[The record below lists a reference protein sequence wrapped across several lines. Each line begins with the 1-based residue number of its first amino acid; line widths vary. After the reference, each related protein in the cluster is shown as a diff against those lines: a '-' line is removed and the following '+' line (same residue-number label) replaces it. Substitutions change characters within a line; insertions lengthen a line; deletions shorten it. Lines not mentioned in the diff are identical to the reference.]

1 MDDIIIKTAD
11 GNHLIRWSYSE
22 RDNRFLA
29 IQEERGS
36 SYESRVIPTA
46 EARLIMATRMAK
58 KRRVMVSDSRGP
70 QWDADFFA
78 AHDADETPYMAGHDR
93 NGY

>member
-1 MDDIIIKTAD
+1 MNDIITKTAD
-11 GNHLIRWSYSE
+11 NSNLIRWTYSE
-22 RDNRFLA
+22 RDGRFSP
-29 IQEERGS
+29 IREERGS
-36 SYESRVIPTA
+36 SYESRVVSWP
-46 EARLIMATRMAK
+46 EAKQIMATRMAK

-78 AHDADETPYMAGHDR
+78 QHGADETPYMAGHDR